1 MATADFYK
9 PLFAS
14 IADGTYDVQR
24 APGGQVTTRIE
35 HGKTFKTSDTQVFV
49 LSDEVAM
56 AAQLLAA
63 DARSVIPLDLSGI
76 KLPYPKIAIEFTLS
90 KELQELRLKQS
101 QRFGAVRIDG
111 EYDIDVVGLHASKIG
126 GGAVLLQ
133 MYWRYPSP
141 QYVEVSPLA
150 LVINEGPDFDWPH
163 QKLEMRHPQDTS
175 VAVPLA
181 AVVSPTWLAG
191 MPKQDL
197 PNLISAFKDGD
208 MFARMAKEVIDEL
221 TTSLF
226 SALMLINCKSGI
238 TAARIPERRAPS
250 GYGKKL
256 KRKYSIPAYTV
267 LALTEVESVSP
278 GGLVQKRTDFAAHY
292 VRGHFKVRKSG
303 VYWWNSFIRGS
314 GTPRQRRAYIVKG

>member
-1 MATADFYK
+1 VTADFYK

-150 LVINEGPDFDWPH
+150 LVINKGPDFDWPH
-163 QKLEMRHPQDTS
+163 QKLKMRHPQDTS

-208 MFARMAKEVIDEL
+208 MFARMAKETIDEL
-221 TTSLF
+221 PTTLF

>member
-1 MATADFYK
+1 MTADFYK

-150 LVINEGPDFDWPH
+150 LVINKGPDFDWPH
-163 QKLEMRHPQDTS
+163 QKLKMRHPQDTS

-208 MFARMAKEVIDEL
+208 MFARMAKETIDEL
-221 TTSLF
+221 PTTLF

>member
-150 LVINEGPDFDWPH
+150 LVINKGPDFDWPH

-208 MFARMAKEVIDEL
+208 MFARMAKEAIDEL
-221 TTSLF
+221 PTSLF